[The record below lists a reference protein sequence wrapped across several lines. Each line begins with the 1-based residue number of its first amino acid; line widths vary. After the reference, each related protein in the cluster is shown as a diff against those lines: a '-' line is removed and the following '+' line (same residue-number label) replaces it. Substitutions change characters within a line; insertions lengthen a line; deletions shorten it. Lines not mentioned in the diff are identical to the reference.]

1 MPVIAPVK
9 EEAKIEYKPISLG
22 GGSAPRTVGM
32 PKSKKPWKVGSV
44 RSSKHTPFNPKKWQE
59 KMADKKKMKAL
70 RDRIREGQNSKKADV
85 F

>member
-9 EEAKIEYKPISLG
+9 EEVKIEYKPISLG

-44 RSSKHTPFNPKKWQE
+44 RSSKHTPFNPKKW
-59 KMADKKKMKAL
+59 
-70 RDRIREGQNSKKADV
+70 
-85 F
+85 